1 MRRYCEKRYIF
12 LIIVI
17 LFISVPTLEFLIKQ
31 YMVKQQI
38 INFLKT
44 TRAQALIEESIK
56 EKDPNAF
63 TDSGIIKSYKI
74 DYKSAKPKSSEE
86 FTVKMYINND
96 KEQFLIFS
104 GHTYRK
110 PPDISLIRI
119 SHKLSDML
127 FFED

>member
-1 MRRYCEKRYIF
+1 MKKRYIF
-12 LIIVI
+12 LMIVI

-63 TDSGIIKSYKI
+63 TDSGIIKSCKI

-96 KEQFLIFS
+96 KEQFLIFA

-110 PPDISLIRI
+110 PPYKGHYRKKSA
-119 SHKLSDML
+119 
-127 FFED
+127 F

>member
-1 MRRYCEKRYIF
+1 MKKRYIF

-74 DYKSAKPKSSEE
+74 DYKSAKPKSEE

-127 FFED
+127 LFED

>member
-1 MRRYCEKRYIF
+1 MKKRYIF

-63 TDSGIIKSYKI
+63 TDSGIIKSCKI
-74 DYKSAKPKSSEE
+74 DYKSAKTKSSEE

-96 KEQFLIFS
+96 KEQFLIFA

-110 PPDISLIRI
+110 
-119 SHKLSDML
+119 
-127 FFED
+127 

>member
-1 MRRYCEKRYIF
+1 
-12 LIIVI
+12 
-17 LFISVPTLEFLIKQ
+17 
-31 YMVKQQI
+31 MVKQQI

-44 TRAQALIEESIK
+44 TRAQALIEKSIK

-63 TDSGIIKSYKI
+63 TDSGIIKSCKI
-74 DYKSAKPKSSEE
+74 DFKSAKPKSSEE

>member
-1 MRRYCEKRYIF
+1 
-12 LIIVI
+12 
-17 LFISVPTLEFLIKQ
+17 
-31 YMVKQQI
+31 MVKQQI

-63 TDSGIIKSYKI
+63 TDSGIIKSCKI
-74 DYKSAKPKSSEE
+74 DYKSAKTKSSEE

-96 KEQFLIFS
+96 KEQFLIFA

-110 PPDISLIRI
+110 SPDISLIRI

-127 FFED
+127 LFED